1 MRKRTGGS
9 PLELGSP
16 YRAPSCRSHSA
27 SANYGTPTPAPRNE
41 RGNNSDSTAAD
52 QIGRFRAAVEET
64 ASFERARSPAG
75 ALFQIALAQQAAGD
89 LASRIP
95 DGDKFTDP
103 TYQKLLRLLDSAA
116 LVLRDACAAA
126 DFRAVKDVVGVYIG
140 IDWPD
145 FDPPFQ
151 WRENIRQLAKE
162 YRRSKEASTIA
173 A

>member
-1 MRKRTGGS
+1 VIRRRRIRSVGFARPSRRLPVSNG
-9 PLELGSP
+9 
-16 YRAPSCRSHSA
+16 RAHRLARCSRLHSL
-27 SANYGTPTPAPRNE
+27 SKPPV
-41 RGNNSDSTAAD
+41 
-52 QIGRFRAAVEET
+52 IW
-64 ASFERARSPAG
+64 
-75 ALFQIALAQQAAGD
+75 
-89 LASRIP
+89 ASRIP

-126 DFRAVKDVVGVYIG
+126 DYRAVKDVVGVYIG

>member
-1 MRKRTGGS
+1 MRQ
-9 PLELGSP
+9 
-16 YRAPSCRSHSA
+16 RAGRVENREQNDASSNRIPVRSRC
-27 SANYGTPTPAPRNE
+27 P
-41 RGNNSDSTAAD
+41 
-52 QIGRFRAAVEET
+52 
-64 ASFERARSPAG
+64 
-75 ALFQIALAQQAAGD
+75 
-89 LASRIP
+89 P

-151 WRENIRQLAKE
+151 WREDIPNLAEE
-162 YRRSKEASTIA
+162 YGRSKEASTVA